1 MNLKIK
7 HDILFVFL
15 LSFLFSIVFSYSH
28 SHAHSYGHASNT
40 LTIDNTYK
48 KEHAAN
54 HHLLFPLD
62 QCCGLCG
69 KDQGSS
75 HNHHIHFL
83 IKARTVFEKSMYII
97 KSTTPLKW
105 LALPETAHF
114 IQAPLLREF
123 LPFSIKKAFHQEYF
137 TSFSGLS
144 PPQV

>member
-1 MNLKIK
+1 MNFKTRHGIF
-7 HDILFVFL
+7 FVFL
-15 LSFLFSIVFSYSH
+15 LYFLFSIFFPYSH

-48 KEHAAN
+48 KGHAAN
-54 HHLLFPLD
+54 HHLLLPLS
-62 QCCGLCG
+62 QCCELCG
-69 KDQGSS
+69 EDQGSS
-75 HNHHIHFL
+75 HNHHTYFL
-83 IKARTVFEKSMYII
+83 IKVRNVFEKSMYII

-105 LALPETAHF
+105 LVLSEIAHF

-123 LPFSIKKAFHQEYF
+123 LPFSIKKAFHQGYF